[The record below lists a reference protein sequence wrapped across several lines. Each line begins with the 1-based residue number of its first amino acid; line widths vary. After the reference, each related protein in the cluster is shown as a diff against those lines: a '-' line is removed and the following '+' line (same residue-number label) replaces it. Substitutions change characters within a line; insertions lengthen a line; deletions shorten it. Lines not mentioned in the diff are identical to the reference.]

1 MKFPFFISRR
11 YILSNKDS
19 RLLNLIS
26 VITIIGIAIGVATLI
41 IALSVMKGF
50 EDTLTQKIM
59 DFDSHIQISS
69 FKDLLPHSD
78 KYLSNLN
85 TKLDGNIVFI
95 SPYLS
100 KLAIIGSKNR
110 KEGIDIKGILP
121 GKAADKI
128 KSNLIAGEFDLATPN
143 TIIIG
148 KTLATKLLVKVGDNI
163 TLFALKNDKLPSPT
177 ELPNIERFKI
187 TGIFESGMAEYDN
200 LMGFTNLASAQKL
213 FSVPNE
219 INGIDIKLKNISSID
234 SIAYMLRKEAR
245 YPYRV
250 KTIFEIHRN
259 IFTWID
265 LQKEPIPIVLGLII
279 IVAVFNIISA
289 LLMIVLE
296 KTKAIGTLKSLGAK
310 GREIVSIFVYQGIY
324 LSILGILA
332 GNILAWA
339 LMSIQLKF
347 DIIKVPSSVYF
358 VTKVPIEMTIQIF
371 TMVSAITFILALL
384 ASIIPSFFA
393 SRINPVTALRFE

>member
-1 MKFPFFISRR
+1 MKFPFFISKR

-26 VITIIGIAIGVATLI
+26 VITIIGISLGVATLI
-41 IALSVMKGF
+41 IALSVLKGF

-69 FKDLLPHSD
+69 FKDLLPNSD
-78 KYLSNLN
+78 KYLMNLN
-85 TKLDGNIVFI
+85 QKLDENTVFI

-110 KEGIDIKGILP
+110 KEGIDVKGILP

-128 KSNLIAGEFDLATPN
+128 ESNLIVGKFDLASPN

-148 KTLATKLLVKVGDNI
+148 KTLATKLLVKVGDKV
-163 TLFALKNDKLPSPT
+163 TLFALKNDQIPSPT
-177 ELPNIERFKI
+177 ELPNIEQFKI

-200 LMGFTNLASAQKL
+200 LMGFTNLSSAQNL
-213 FSVPNE
+213 FSVQDE

-234 SIAYMLRKEAR
+234 SVAHLLRKEAR

-250 KTIFEIHRN
+250 KTIYEIHRN

-296 KTKAIGTLKSLGAK
+296 KTNAIGTLKSLGAK
-310 GREIVSIFVYQGIY
+310 NKEIIKIFVYQGIY

-332 GNILAWA
+332 GNILAWI
-339 LMSIQLKF
+339 LMFIQLKF
-347 DIIKVPSSVYF
+347 NIITVPSSVYF
-358 VTKVPIEMTIQIF
+358 VTKVPIEMTLQIF
-371 TMVSAITFILALL
+371 TLVSAMTFILALL
-384 ASIIPSFFA
+384 ASIIPSYFA
-393 SRINPVTALRFE
+393 SRINPVTALRFD